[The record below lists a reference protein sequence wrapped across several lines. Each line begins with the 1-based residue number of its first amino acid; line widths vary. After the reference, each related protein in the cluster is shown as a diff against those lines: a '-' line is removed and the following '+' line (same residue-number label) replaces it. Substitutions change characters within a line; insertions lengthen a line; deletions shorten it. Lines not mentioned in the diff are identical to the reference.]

1 MTAYERALK
10 NLENIETLSA
20 DQLLIVKRI
29 LIKELT
35 ETVLGEA
42 VIERYAEIAGN
53 KDLAPRVKN
62 TILKDPKGELC
73 AEFVDVVRKAVKA
86 GN

>member
-10 NLENIETLSA
+10 NLENIETL
-20 DQLLIVKRI
+20 
-29 LIKELT
+29 KELT

-42 VIERYAEIAGN
+42 VIERFAEVAGN
-53 KDLAPRVKN
+53 KDLAPRVKD
-62 TILKDPKGELC
+62 TILKNPKGELC
-73 AEFVDVVRKAVKA
+73 AEFVDVVRKVVKA